1 MEVMVHWVIQANIFG
16 YETESLIKHC
26 KSYELVHGSVYG
38 FMEPGPYIIRGSI
51 NFVQETCNR
60 WDDAQIPDL
69 LHLPDF
75 ECSSYYLEIKD
86 LLNKDFL
93 LLPWWKLSSDKE
105 RLFEYFETDKL
116 FIRPNSGRK
125 LFTGT
130 TVGYKWFTKELDIIY
145 ELPSSKFDQQEI
157 VLIAKAQEVWGE
169 ARFLMQ
175 GKKIISYSLVD
186 DTYGFDGVNIS
197 EYRPLAESN
206 TYFPD
211 TFYTIDIGMTR
222 EGPRIIELNSFV
234 SAGLYNMDYEKVT
247 KAVEDYYG
255 A

>member
-1 MEVMVHWVIQANIFG
+1 MAHWVIQANVFG
-16 YETESLIKHC
+16 DETENLIKHC

-38 FMEPGPYIIRGSI
+38 FSNPGPLIIRGSI
-51 NFVQETCNR
+51 DFVKETYNR
-60 WDDAQIPDL
+60 WNDAEIPNL
-69 LHLPDF
+69 LHLPNY

-93 LLPWWKLSSDKE
+93 LLPWWKLSADKE
-105 RLFEYFETDKL
+105 RLFEYFKTDKL

-145 ELPSSKFDQQEI
+145 DLPSSKFDQQEI
-157 VLIAKAQEVWGE
+157 VLIAKAQEVYE
-169 ARFLMQ
+169 EVRFLMQ
-175 GKKIISYSLVD
+175 GKKVIDYASPDDLWEFDLPSY
-186 DTYGFDGVNIS
+186 T
-197 EYRPLAESN
+197 RLAESN

-222 EGPRIIELNSFV
+222 DGPRIIEINSFV
-234 SAGLYNMDYEKVT
+234 SAGLYDMDYEKVV
-247 KAVEDYYG
+247 KAVEDYCR